1 MSQVSRLIKRHRNL
15 SQKVETLESERSL
28 ARTFEHKSEL
38 IKLKKEKLVAK
49 EEITQTLK
57 VLNDYIKTESVI
69 TG

>member
-1 MSQVSRLIKRHRNL
+1 MSQVSRLIKRHKNL
-15 SQKVETLESERSL
+15 SQKVEMLESERSL

-38 IKLKKEKLVAK
+38 IKLKKEKLMAK

-57 VLNDYIKTESVI
+57 VLNDYVNNESL

>member
-1 MSQVSRLIKRHRNL
+1 
-15 SQKVETLESERSL
+15 LESERSL